1 LWGIILL
8 VECLNMVLVILC
20 PKYYVIILTYIRT
33 DFCFKRELT
42 MHVYFL
48 SVIEY
53 KRHGH
58 YL

>member
-1 LWGIILL
+1 
-8 VECLNMVLVILC
+8 MVLVILC